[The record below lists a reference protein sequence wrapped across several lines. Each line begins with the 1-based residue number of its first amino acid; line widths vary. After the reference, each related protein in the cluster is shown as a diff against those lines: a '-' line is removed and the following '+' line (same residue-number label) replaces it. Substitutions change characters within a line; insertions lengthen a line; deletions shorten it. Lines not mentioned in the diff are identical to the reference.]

1 MKKDHNSHKKPKDKP
16 AYEQRAGSETG
27 HRLNVAIIGDSMV
40 KHLNPSKL
48 RKGTKHYINVQTF
61 SGANVADMRY
71 YVKPAIS
78 RSPDYLLLHV
88 GTNDL
93 KRQTPQQIAGS
104 ISTLC
109 QEIVKESPNTKIVLS
124 KVITRSDDSSLDSK
138 IKELNCKLSQVCHNN
153 KWGVLNHTNITA
165 DHLNPYGLHL
175 NKQGTAKLAKNII
188 DHFKNLN

>member
-1 MKKDHNSHKKPKDKP
+1 
-16 AYEQRAGSETG
+16 
-27 HRLNVAIIGDSMV
+27 MV

-48 RKGTKHYINVQTF
+48 RKGTKHNINVQTF

-124 KVITRSDDSSLDSK
+124 KVITRSDDPSLNSK
-138 IKELNCKLSQVCHNN
+138 INELNCKLSQVCHNN
-153 KWGVLNHTNITA
+153 KWGILNHTNITA

-188 DHFKNLN
+188 DYFKNLN

>member
-1 MKKDHNSHKKPKDKP
+1 MQSKETNTNDNETDADNENNKRQQRDSATQTVKKDHNSHKKPKDKP

-48 RKGTKHYINVQTF
+48 RKGTKHNINVQTF

-93 KRQTPQQIAGS
+93 KQQTPQQIAGS

-138 IKELNCKLSQVCHNN
+138 IKELNCKLSQ
-153 KWGVLNHTNITA
+153 
-165 DHLNPYGLHL
+165 
-175 NKQGTAKLAKNII
+175 
-188 DHFKNLN
+188 

>member
-1 MKKDHNSHKKPKDKP
+1 M
-16 AYEQRAGSETG
+16 
-27 HRLNVAIIGDSMV
+27 
-40 KHLNPSKL
+40 
-48 RKGTKHYINVQTF
+48 F
-61 SGANVADMRY
+61 
-71 YVKPAIS
+71 
-78 RSPDYLLLHV
+78 

-165 DHLNPYGLHL
+165 DHLNP
-175 NKQGTAKLAKNII
+175 
-188 DHFKNLN
+188 

>member
-1 MKKDHNSHKKPKDKP
+1 M
-16 AYEQRAGSETG
+16 
-27 HRLNVAIIGDSMV
+27 
-40 KHLNPSKL
+40 
-48 RKGTKHYINVQTF
+48 RKGTKHNINVQTF

-71 YVKPAIS
+71 YVKLAIS

-88 GTNDL
+88 GTN
-93 KRQTPQQIAGS
+93 GS
-104 ISTLC
+104 ISTHC

-165 DHLNPYGLHL
+165 DHLNHG
-175 NKQGTAKLAKNII
+175 KQ
-188 DHFKNLN
+188 H